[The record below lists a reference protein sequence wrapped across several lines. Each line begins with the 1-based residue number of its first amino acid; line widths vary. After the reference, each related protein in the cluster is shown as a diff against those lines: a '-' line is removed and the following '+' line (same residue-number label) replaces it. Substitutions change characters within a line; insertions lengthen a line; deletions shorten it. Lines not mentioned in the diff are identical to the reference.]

1 MPELMKWTKQ
11 DNEDY
16 TNLTDIYNQVSGQFN
31 RYITHVSRNVGGIYK
46 TPRVVEDSEPV
57 YEFTPKAKQAEA
69 VAFLQQQ
76 LFTTPTWLIVND
88 VFVKTGGNSLTII
101 GNIQDN
107 TLNRLFSAT
116 TLNKL
121 INAETA
127 IGNNAYKMADLFSD
141 MRKGIWSELST
152 RKTIDVYRRNLQ
164 KSYVNVLTGLL
175 NPPEITINL
184 GGGGFN
190 LAPSVNTDKSDIK
203 SLVRAHL
210 SSLRAEIISAAATTQ
225 DPMSKYHL
233 QDVAKRIE
241 DALNPKK

>member
-1 MPELMKWTKQ
+1 M
-11 DNEDY
+11 
-16 TNLTDIYNQVSGQFN
+16 
-31 RYITHVSRNVGGIYK
+31 
-46 TPRVVEDSEPV
+46 VEDSDPV

-69 VAFLQQQ
+69 VAFLHQQ
-76 LFTTPTWLIVND
+76 LFNTPTWLISND
-88 VFVKTGGNSLTII
+88 VYAKTGGNPLTIV

-107 TLNRLFSAT
+107 VLNRLFGAS

-127 IGNNAYKMADLFSD
+127 IGNSAYKMTDLFSD
-141 MRKGIWSELST
+141 MKKGIWSELPT

-164 KSYVNVLTGLL
+164 KSYVNVLSNLL
-175 NPPEITINL
+175 YPAQVTVSL
-184 GGGGFN
+184 GGGGGFN
-190 LAPSVNTDKSDIK
+190 LAPAVNTDKSDIK

-210 SSLRAEIISAAATTQ
+210 TTLRAEVNAAAAAMT

-233 QDVAKRIE
+233 QDVSKRID

>member
-1 MPELMKWTKQ
+1 MKWTKQ

-16 TNLTDIYNQVSGQFN
+16 TNLSDVYNQVSGQFN
-31 RYITHVSRNVGGIYK
+31 RYVNHVSRNVGGIYK
-46 TPRVVEDSEPV
+46 TPRVVEDSDPV
-57 YEFTPKAKQAEA
+57 YEFAPKAKQAEA
-69 VAFLQQQ
+69 VAFLHQQ
-76 LFTTPTWLIVND
+76 LFTTPTWLINTD
-88 VFVKTGGNSLTII
+88 VFSKTGSNPLTII

-107 TLNRLFSAT
+107 ALNRLFSAS

-127 IGNNAYKMADLFSD
+127 IGNSAYKMTDLFSD
-141 MRKGIWSELST
+141 MKKGIWSELST

-164 KSYVNVLTGLL
+164 KSYVNVLSNLL
-175 NPPEITINL
+175 NPAPITINL
-184 GGGGFN
+184 GGGFN

-210 SSLRAEIISAAATTQ
+210 TSLRAEVNAAAAAIT

-233 QDVAKRIE
+233 QDVAKRIDE
-241 DALNPKK
+241 ALNPKN